1 MSCHVGTVCLC
12 AVGWSAGKYRGVWT
26 GKQVISMI
34 IPDVNVNASARLND
48 KLNPMDETIIIDRV
62 RAVLTW
68 VLYYEWRRCCTLQRC
83 IAL

>member
-1 MSCHVGTVCLC
+1 M
-12 AVGWSAGKYRGVWT
+12 GWSAGKYRGVWT

-62 RAVLTW
+62 RARSTCVLSP
-68 VLYYEWRRCCTLQRC
+68 ECRRCCTVQRC
-83 IAL
+83 VAL